1 MILRILMENIE
12 SGSVIKKFGTGEATR
27 TWLYIDDIV
36 DCFMKALFFGL
47 EDTTNSD
54 IDLLNLP
61 SLSLYEEFNTGS
73 TEGTVTL
80 NQVIET
86 AEKVIGKKANIQEIK
101 EVPKGDA
108 RFIGVLDYSKA
119 KSVLGWEPRYNL
131 EQGMTALKKYYED
144 IKSDEKKILLKD

>member
-54 IDLLNLP
+54 LDLLNMP
-61 SLSLYEEFNTGS
+61 PLSLYEEFNTGS
-73 TEGTVTL
+73 KEGAVTL

-86 AEKVIGKKANIQEIK
+86 AQKVIGKKANIQEIK

-108 RFIGVLDYSKA
+108 KFIGVLDYSKA
-119 KSVLGWEPRYNL
+119 KSVLGWEPRYDL
-131 EQGMTALKKYYED
+131 EQGMIALKKYYED
-144 IKSDEKKILLKD
+144 IKAEKKILVID

>member
-1 MILRILMENIE
+1 
-12 SGSVIKKFGTGEATR
+12 
-27 TWLYIDDIV
+27 
-36 DCFMKALFFGL
+36 MKALFFGL

-61 SLSLYEEFNTGS
+61 PLSLYEEFNTGS

-101 EVPKGDA
+101 EVPKGYVELI
-108 RFIGVLDYSKA
+108 RVLDYSKA
-119 KSVLGWEPRYNL
+119 KSVLGWKPRYNL
-131 EQGMTALKKYYED
+131 EQGMTVLKKYYED
-144 IKSDEKKILLKD
+144 IKSNEKK